1 MPFQHTRSGSTKTL
15 AAVFGALLILRPGS
29 DLLAQQTT
37 ETHDGGDSYA
47 SDEFHPHS
55 GGVVFLGGTT
65 ETKRGK
71 EHAETGFAA
80 GFELFYRFAPMW
92 SVSGVVEAV
101 GRTNLV
107 RDLMVIVPVSIW
119 PWENLRF
126 AAGPGYEF
134 AEEHDEFVFRF
145 GTGYEFIIGG
155 VFIVAPEFF
164 VDWIGFDKTTY
175 VYGVA
180 FGIHVGGH

>member
-1 MPFQHTRSGSTKTL
+1 MLAGLLGATL
-15 AAVFGALLILRPGS
+15 LLNPGS
-29 DLLAQQTT
+29 VLLAQQA
-37 ETHDGGDSYA
+37 DDAPGA
-47 SDEFHPHS
+47 SASEGFHPHS

-71 EHAETGFAA
+71 DKAETGFAA
-80 GFELFYRFAPMW
+80 GFELFYRFAELW
-92 SVSGVVEAV
+92 SAGLVVEAV
-101 GRTNLV
+101 GHTTLV
-107 RDLMVIVPVSIW
+107 RDVMVIVPVSIW
-119 PWENLRF
+119 PWQNLRF
-126 AAGPGYEF
+126 VAGPGLEF
-134 AEEHDEFVFRF
+134 AETKDEFVLRF
-145 GTGYEFIIGG
+145 GTGYEFILGG